1 VTVCYS
7 HKLLALKEV
16 DLKFS
21 TDVVF
26 RVLNVLFGNKS
37 MKFETFYGSFRL
49 LVQ

>member
-1 VTVCYS
+1 MCSSLDSEYGNVTVCYS
-7 HKLLALKEV
+7 PKLLTLKEV

-37 MKFETFYGSFRL
+37 IKN
-49 LVQ
+49 